1 MSTTTTIEPAGFAH
15 FLTAQD
21 GGVFERAL
29 DEIRAGAKTSHWMWF
44 VFPQIAG
51 LGKSATAH
59 KFALADRHAA
69 RAYCRHEDLGP
80 RLFEATEAMLDWAG
94 TMDARDILGA
104 VDAMKFRS
112 SMTLF
117 EAACDD
123 EDTQVFAHALDQFFG
138 GERDPLTLA
147 KL

>member
-21 GGVFERAL
+21 GGVYERAL
-29 DEIRAGAKTSHWMWF
+29 AEIRAGAKTSHWMLF
-44 VFPQIAG
+44 IFPQIAG
-51 LGKSATAH
+51 LGKSATAR

-69 RAYCRHEDLGP
+69 RAYCRHGDLGP

-123 EDTQVFAHALDQFFG
+123 EDTQVFAQALDQFFG
-138 GERDPLTLA
+138 GERDPLTLE